1 MGKLLAIKRHGD
13 NFQVEMSF
21 KESEVKH
28 LGGSLDN
35 IQIFSEDSFAHRTH
49 ISQRGKNAATKY
61 FLIPRQLR
69 KGLQLSWDIACHKIE
84 IGDRVFFVYAMPKTL
99 E

>member
-1 MGKLLAIKRHGD
+1 MGKINAIKRHGD
-13 NFQVEMSF
+13 TFWLEMTF
-21 KESEVKH
+21 TEPEVKH

-35 IQIFSEDSFAHRTH
+35 VHLFSEEGMDYRTH

-69 KGLQLSWDIACHKIE
+69 KGLQMQWDVSCHKIE
-84 IGDRVFFVYAMPKTL
+84 TADRVFFVYAMPKDA
-99 E
+99 